1 MIVILSV
8 AKNFFLSRLVSGQLR
23 AKNLVKSDI
32 LVYRIRSFTTFRMTM
47 RIKTIQFLNCKIYMK
62 IITLHTPVNADQLLA
77 HLTQKLNPLFK
88 EQRQQDINFRIE
100 KVGDAI
106 EISQPELYEGVLFKL
121 EIKGKELW
129 ITRNEHYVDDV
140 NSLTVE
146 SILNSLFEDLTDDRR
161 GVDLVVEG

>member
-1 MIVILSV
+1 
-8 AKNFFLSRLVSGQLR
+8 
-23 AKNLVKSDI
+23 
-32 LVYRIRSFTTFRMTM
+32 
-47 RIKTIQFLNCKIYMK
+47 MK